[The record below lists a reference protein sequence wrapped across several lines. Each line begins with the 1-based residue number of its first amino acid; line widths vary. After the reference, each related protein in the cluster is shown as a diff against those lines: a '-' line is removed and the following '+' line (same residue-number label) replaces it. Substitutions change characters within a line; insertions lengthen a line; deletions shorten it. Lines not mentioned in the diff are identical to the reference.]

1 MLRNKRGT
9 KKQVPNKVSFFL
21 NVIWEIKKGISFQ
34 YGVISPWVYIGDAGE
49 RLPVFENCCPSP
61 SHSCHFRC
69 HQRTIDHWS
78 WGRIVKKIKI
88 KRNSAIIIMK
98 RVCSWCITFILFLI
112 LFCLQ
117 FFPGVSSRGQKLN
130 NKTRPAL
137 FLY

>member
-61 SHSCHFRC
+61 SHSYHFRC

-78 WGRIVKKIKI
+78 WGRIVKNKT
-88 KRNSAIIIMK
+88 KRNK
-98 RVCSWCITFILFLI
+98 KELDDYNNET
-112 LFCLQ
+112 CLQ
-117 FFPGVSSRGQKLN
+117 LVYNLHLFFNSLLSTIFFQAF
-130 NKTRPAL
+130 PAGDRS
-137 FLY
+137 

>member
-1 MLRNKRGT
+1 MLRNKKGT

-49 RLPVFENCCPSP
+49 RLPVFENGCPSP

-78 WGRIVKKIKI
+78 WGRIVKKQQNK
-88 KRNSAIIIMK
+88 KELGDYNNE
-98 RVCSWCITFILFLI
+98 T
-112 LFCLQ
+112 CLQ
-117 FFPGVSSRGQKLN
+117 LVYNLHLFFNSLLSTIFSRRFQQG
-130 NKTRPAL
+130 TEVE
-137 FLY
+137 